1 MADISYMMPNDSV
14 WLDRCRMDRLFL
26 EMGKSGAQDVICR
39 AMEAVA
45 KRLTALERCDLIA
58 DRAMISKLSKSLGAI
73 AEQIGLESLSRVA
86 GDVRACACEGGD
98 PVALGATL
106 ARLVRIGD
114 RSLAKVWELQDL
126 SG

>member
-1 MADISYMMPNDSV
+1 MASISYMMPNDAV

-26 EMGKSGAQDVICR
+26 EMGESGAQDVICR
-39 AMEAVA
+39 AMEALA
-45 KRLTALERCDLIA
+45 KRLSALEKCDLLT
-58 DRAMISKLSKSLGAI
+58 DRAMIAKLSKSLGAI

-86 GDVRACACEGGD
+86 GDVRACASEGGD
-98 PVALGATL
+98 LVALGATL

-114 RSLAKVWELQDL
+114 HSLAKVWELQDL